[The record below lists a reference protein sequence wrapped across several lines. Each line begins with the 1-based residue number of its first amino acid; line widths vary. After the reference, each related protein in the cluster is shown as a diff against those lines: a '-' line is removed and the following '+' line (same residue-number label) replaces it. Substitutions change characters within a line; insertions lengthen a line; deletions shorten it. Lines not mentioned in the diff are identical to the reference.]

1 MACSKTGLR
10 GVGKPS
16 GEVPAEPVGEFGL
29 GAVGHPVIPAKA
41 GIWLGRAKRWR
52 SQLSLG

>member
-1 MACSKTGLR
+1 MARSKTGLR

-16 GEVPAEPVGEFGL
+16 GEVPAEPVGQFGL
-29 GAVGHPVIPAKA
+29 GEVGPVIPAKA
-41 GIWLGRAKRWR
+41 GIWLGREKRWR